1 MGRLLDHDMT
11 MDEIMRRWPETIRGI
26 IHNGM
31 LCVGCPIAPFHT
43 VAEAAREHGLDEA
56 ALRQALEAAVSYEA
70 GSRAA
75 MSSRPALR
83 PA

>member
-1 MGRLLDHDMT
+1 MRAEAGRRST
-11 MDEIMRRWPETIRGI
+11 VDEIMRRTPRAVRIFLD
-26 IHNGM
+26 NGM
-31 LCVGCPIAPFHT
+31 HCVGCPIAPFHT

-56 ALRQALEAAVSYEA
+56 ALRRVLEAAVSYEA

>member
-11 MDEIMRRWPETIRGI
+11 MDEIMRRWPETIRGV

-56 ALRQALEAAVSYEA
+56 ALRRALEAAVSYEA